1 VNSYSNQYFGRFT
14 FNGSNTGLGLAD
26 FLTGHASQFLNGG
39 SAGQNKRQ
47 AYLAVYAND
56 TWKIRPRL
64 TLNYGLRW
72 QPYFPMHNLDGTSVH
87 FDENALKKG
96 IKSTRFDNSPPG
108 LFFDGDPGFP
118 NGTGMYTHWNNF
130 APRAGLA

>member
-1 VNSYSNQYFGRFT
+1 MVFGENAEAWWVNSYTNQYYARFT

-26 FLTGHASQFLNGG
+26 FLTGHANTMLNGG

-47 AYLAVYAND
+47 EYLAVYAND
-56 TWKIRPRL
+56 TWKFRPRL

-72 QPYFPMHNLDGTSVH
+72 QPYFPMVHLDGSAIH
-87 FDENALKKG
+87 FDENALKNG

-108 LFFDGDPGFP
+108 VFFEGDPGFP
-118 NGTGMYTHWNNF
+118 GAAGT
-130 APRAGLA
+130 